1 MKSITLILK
10 GVFMGIADLV
20 PGVSGGTIALILGI
34 YDEFIFSLSKL
45 SFSSL
50 KKLKNEGITVFWSE
64 INGNFL
70 LKLFS
75 GILIGVSFF
84 TYLIDWLINN
94 YPIPLWAFF
103 IGILLS
109 STGFIYKKIKLPN
122 VKLLLYL
129 FLGILI
135 SFVITQ
141 INPSSENK
149 SISGLYLFFSSLIA
163 ISAMILPGISGAY
176 ILILFGTYSE
186 VISTIKGGINI
197 ILQQDYTNVYSVLF
211 KTSIIG
217 FGIIC
222 GILIFSKFFKWLLIK
237 FYDKTLVFLIGLM
250 LGGLNKI
257 WPWQENG
264 ENLLPFNYSGEKYLL
279 ASLIFFI
286 LGTLFVF
293 GVQFIE
299 KRKYNDKK
307 ENK

>member
-1 MKSITLILK
+1 MKSLNLILK

-20 PGVSGGTIALILGI
+20 PGVSGGTIAFILGI
-34 YDEFIFSLSKL
+34 YNELIFSLSKL

-50 KKLKNEGITVFWSE
+50 KKLKNEGLTVFWIE

-70 LKLFS
+70 VKLFS
-75 GILIGVSFF
+75 GILIGVSLF

-109 STGFIYKKIKLPN
+109 STVFMYKKIKIPN
-122 VKLLLYL
+122 IKLLLYL

-141 INPSSENK
+141 ISPTSENK
-149 SISGLYLFFSSLIA
+149 SISELYLFLSSFIA

-186 VISTIKGGINI
+186 VISIIKGGLNI
-197 ILQQDYTNVYSVLF
+197 FLQQDYTNLNSVLY
-211 KTSIIG
+211 KVCIIG
-217 FGIIC
+217 FGIMS
-222 GILIFSKFFKWLLIK
+222 GILIFSKLFKWLLIK

-257 WPWQENG
+257 WPWQENS
-264 ENLLPFNYSGEKYLL
+264 ENVLPFNYSGEKYIIV
-279 ASLIFFI
+279 SFIFFI
-286 LGTLFVF
+286 LGTLFIF
-293 GVQFIE
+293 SVQFIE
-299 KRKYNDKK
+299 KQKYNDKK
-307 ENK
+307 ENN

>member
-1 MKSITLILK
+1 
-10 GVFMGIADLV
+10 MGIADLV
-20 PGVSGGTIALILGI
+20 PGVSGGTIAFILGI

-50 KKLKNEGITVFWSE
+50 KKLKNEGLTVFWIE

-75 GILIGVSFF
+75 GILIGVSLF

-109 STGFIYKKIKLPN
+109 STVFMYKKIKIPN
-122 VKLLLYL
+122 IKLLLYL

-135 SFVITQ
+135 SFAITQ
-141 INPSSENK
+141 ISPTSENK
-149 SISGLYLFFSSLIA
+149 SISELYLFLSSFIA

-186 VISTIKGGINI
+186 VISIIKGGLNI
-197 ILQQDYTNVYSVLF
+197 FLQQDYTNLNSVLY
-211 KTSIIG
+211 KVCIIG
-217 FGIIC
+217 FGIMS
-222 GILIFSKFFKWLLIK
+222 GILIFSKLFKWLLIK

-257 WPWQENG
+257 WPWQENS
-264 ENLLPFNYSGEKYLL
+264 ENVLPFNYSGEKYIIV
-279 ASLIFFI
+279 SFIFFI
-286 LGTLFVF
+286 LGTLFIF
-293 GVQFIE
+293 SVQFIE
-299 KRKYNDKK
+299 KQKYNDKK
-307 ENK
+307 ENN

>member
-1 MKSITLILK
+1 
-10 GVFMGIADLV
+10 MGIADLV
-20 PGVSGGTIALILGI
+20 PGVSGGTIAFILGI
-34 YDEFIFSLSKL
+34 YNELIFSLSKL

-50 KKLKNEGITVFWSE
+50 KKLKNEGLTVFWIE

-70 LKLFS
+70 VKLFS
-75 GILIGVSFF
+75 GILIGVSLF

-109 STGFIYKKIKLPN
+109 STVFMYKKIKIPN
-122 VKLLLYL
+122 IKLLLYL

-135 SFVITQ
+135 SFAITQ
-141 INPSSENK
+141 ISPTSENK
-149 SISGLYLFFSSLIA
+149 SISELYLFLSSFIA

-186 VISTIKGGINI
+186 VISIIKGGLNI
-197 ILQQDYTNVYSVLF
+197 FLQQDYTNLNSVLY
-211 KTSIIG
+211 KVCIIG
-217 FGIIC
+217 FGIMS
-222 GILIFSKFFKWLLIK
+222 GILIFSKLFKWLLIK

-257 WPWQENG
+257 WPWQENS
-264 ENLLPFNYSGEKYLL
+264 ENVLPFNYSGEKNILL
-279 ASLIFFI
+279 SLIFFI
-286 LGTLFVF
+286 LGTLFIF

-299 KRKYNDKK
+299 KQKNNDKK